1 MIMCEVYVYISHSWN
16 IQLTSWNTSEIK
28 MDAFIYTVYSPC
40 RTSLQMIAGVK
51 LALYVNFLNLLA
63 MTVYSR
69 EMNII

>member
-1 MIMCEVYVYISHSWN
+1 
-16 IQLTSWNTSEIK
+16 
-28 MDAFIYTVYSPC
+28 MDAFGYTVYSPC